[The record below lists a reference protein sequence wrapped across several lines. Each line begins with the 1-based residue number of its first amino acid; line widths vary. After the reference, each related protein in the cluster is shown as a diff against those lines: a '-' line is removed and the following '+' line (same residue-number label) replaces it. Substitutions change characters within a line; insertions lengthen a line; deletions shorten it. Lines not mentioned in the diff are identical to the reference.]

1 MSFFGEIGKALEGFA
16 GGEAGQNMAG
26 HLLQS
31 IPGLD
36 DDTKA
41 ALGQHLT
48 EALAAHTGTDADTV
62 ADAAGTSTD
71 EVASGDPGA
80 LQKIIAYGQQ
90 HPEIL
95 QSATQ
100 TFTERNPQALGQ
112 MVPAIMGFFK
122 QA

>member
-1 MSFFGEIGKALEGFA
+1 
-16 GGEAGQNMAG
+16 MA
-26 HLLQS
+26 S

-48 EALAAHTGTDADTV
+48 EALAAHTGQDSDAV
-62 ADAAGTSTD
+62 AEQAGTSTD

-95 QSATQ
+95 ASATQ
-100 TFTERNPQALGQ
+100 AFTERNPAALEA

-122 QA
+122 